1 MRLKAD
7 SLVAFRRRKNMGTF
21 VKVAE
26 QGEIEE
32 NTGRLIEVRG
42 RQIALLRKGDTYYA
56 LDNTCTHRGGPLA
69 EGAIEQGEVVC
80 PWHGAHFDLETGQ
93 PTRPPAAVEVNTCP
107 VRVRGQDIEIEV

>member
-1 MRLKAD
+1 
-7 SLVAFRRRKNMGTF
+7 MGTF

-42 RQIALLRKGDTYYA
+42 RQIALLRKGDIYYA

-93 PTRPPAAVEVNTCP
+93 PTRPPAAVEVNTYP
-107 VRVRGQDIEIEV
+107 VRVRGQDIEIEL